1 MNREFSVI
9 IIALFLLN
17 SMYATFAQDI
27 LTAATFF
34 TQVSEKY
41 GNIDD
46 YEAEIIIIRGET
58 MMMGVLL
65 YKNPHL
71 LRIDFTEPT
80 EQVLAVDGEKLTI
93 YIPKYE
99 VTMQQIFKKR
109 SETSL
114 TLMKDMQGL
123 HFLENNYAVR
133 YLEGPD
139 PVPLEEDSEEV
150 VVKLTLEPR
159 STTEGFRQLVL
170 SIGEDNLIRQIKA
183 VTLDYDEFTL
193 DFMNIRLNQNI
204 PEQRFV
210 YDSPPNANV
219 FNNFIYEYE
228 SEE

>member
-1 MNREFSVI
+1 MNRGLSI
-9 IIALFLLN
+9 IITALLLLN
-17 SMYATFAQDI
+17 SIYSAFAQDI

-41 GNIDD
+41 GNIGD
-46 YEAEIIIIRGET
+46 YEAEITITRGET
-58 MMMGVLL
+58 VMMGVLL

-80 EQVLAVDGEKLTI
+80 EQVLVADGEKLTI

-114 TLMKDMQGL
+114 TLMKGMQGL

-139 PVPLEEDSEEV
+139 PVPLVEDSEEV

-183 VTLDYDEFTL
+183 VTLGYDELTL
-193 DFMNIRLNQNI
+193 DFLAIRLNQNI

-210 YDSPPNANV
+210 YDAPPYANV
-219 FNNFIYEYE
+219 FNNFIYDYE
-228 SEE
+228 AEE